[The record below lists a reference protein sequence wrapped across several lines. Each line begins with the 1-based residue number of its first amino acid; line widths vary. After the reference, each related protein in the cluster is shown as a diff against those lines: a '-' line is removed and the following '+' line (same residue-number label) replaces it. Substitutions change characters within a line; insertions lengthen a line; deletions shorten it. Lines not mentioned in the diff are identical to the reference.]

1 MSISDDFLYQLR
13 LGNPIENVVE
23 KYLQIKRRG
32 HLYTGLCPFHSEKT
46 PSFTVYQDTQ
56 SFYCFGCG
64 SGGDVISFVM
74 KIENLEYIE
83 AVKLLAE
90 NAGLTLPDDK
100 TTDNISRLKL
110 KILEINRESAIFFY
124 KSLTNDLSKKGLIY
138 IKSRG
143 LSAETVKKYKIG
155 YANDSWDSLYKHLK
169 SLNYDDKEII
179 ESCACKK
186 TKAGHFVDF
195 FRNRIIFPIIDLRG
209 NIIAFGGRLLSG
221 DGPKYLNTSD
231 TLVFKKSRNLFSM
244 NFAKNSASTK
254 IILAEGY
261 MDVISINQAGFENV
275 VATLGTA
282 LTSEQAI
289 LISHYAKEVIIA
301 YDSDVAGQNATHKAI
316 NLLSNVGI
324 TTKILNLKDTKDPD
338 EFIKKYGATRFKLI
352 LENSDGAINFEIEKC
367 KENLDITSD
376 IGKIE
381 FLKKATKVL
390 ANINNPLE
398 RDVYISKV
406 AKESEFHYD
415 VLKLQVN
422 NEIKKNNNID
432 KKKQWQSMSSR
443 MNYKDEINPESKL
456 YPQESKAEELIIAY
470 LLKNLDIYDKIT
482 NMITAND
489 FITTFNKKVYAAI
502 CDKIKNSTLFTLSLL
517 TGDFSEKEL
526 GRIYGIDAKTR
537 DFILTEKTLT
547 DCINVLKKSKLTNN
561 IDLNSDDALLKLQE
575 NLKQK

>member
-64 SGGDVISFVM
+64 AGGDVISFVM

-100 TTDNISRLKL
+100 TTDNISRSKL

-138 IKSRG
+138 LKSRG

-179 ESCACKK
+179 ESCVCKK
-186 TKAGHFVDF
+186 TKTGYFVDF
-195 FRNRIIFPIIDLRG
+195 FRDRIIFPIIDLRG

-221 DGPKYLNTSD
+221 DGPKYINTSD

-254 IILAEGY
+254 MILAEGY
-261 MDVISINQAGFENV
+261 MDVITINQAGFENV

-289 LISHYAKEVIIA
+289 LISHYSKEVIIA

-367 KENLDITSD
+367 KENLDIASD

-381 FLKKATKVL
+381 FLKKATKIL

-432 KKKQWQSMSSR
+432 KKKQWQSMASR
-443 MNYKDEINPESKL
+443 MNYRDEINPESKM

-470 LLKNLDIYDKIT
+470 LLKNLDMYNKIT
-482 NMITAND
+482 SMITEND
-489 FITTFNKKVYAAI
+489 FITTFNKKVYTAI

-575 NLKQK
+575 NLKHK

>member
-1 MSISDDFLYQLR
+1 
-13 LGNPIENVVE
+13 
-23 KYLQIKRRG
+23 
-32 HLYTGLCPFHSEKT
+32 
-46 PSFTVYQDTQ
+46 
-56 SFYCFGCG
+56 
-64 SGGDVISFVM
+64 
-74 KIENLEYIE
+74 
-83 AVKLLAE
+83 
-90 NAGLTLPDDK
+90 
-100 TTDNISRLKL
+100 
-110 KILEINRESAIFFY
+110 
-124 KSLTNDLSKKGLIY
+124 
-138 IKSRG
+138 
-143 LSAETVKKYKIG
+143 
-155 YANDSWDSLYKHLK
+155 
-169 SLNYDDKEII
+169 
-179 ESCACKK
+179 
-186 TKAGHFVDF
+186 
-195 FRNRIIFPIIDLRG
+195 
-209 NIIAFGGRLLSG
+209 
-221 DGPKYLNTSD
+221 
-231 TLVFKKSRNLFSM
+231 
-244 NFAKNSASTK
+244 
-254 IILAEGY
+254 